1 MVFFDI
7 FFFKQKTAYEMRI
20 SDWSSDVCSS
30 DLEEVDFGES
40 GRKLKIRNIEHFDPA
55 GWDFALFAIGS
66 EATKLY
72 APKFAAAGCTVI
84 DNSSLYRM
92 DPDVPLIVP
101 EVNPEAID
109 GYTRRNII
117 ANPNC
122 STAQMVAAPKPL
134 HDTATIKQ
142 IGRASCRE

>member
-1 MVFFDI
+1 MLNLLPARECPADGIAVL
-7 FFFKQKTAYEMRI
+7 A
-20 SDWSSDVCSS
+20 SSRPAG
-30 DLEEVDFGES
+30 EEVDFGES

-109 GYTRRNII
+109 GYTR
-117 ANPNC
+117 
-122 STAQMVAAPKPL
+122 
-134 HDTATIKQ
+134 Q
-142 IGRASCRE
+142 IGRASWRERVCQYV